1 MTVQRQYTLPNC
13 SLMVEGLSGGD
24 DTDPMA
30 PLTVV
35 LNTEFTFPGI
45 TDTLSGGR
53 EFLEALAKTV
63 SVYAQSIMSG
73 IPYPMAEAMTESH
86 PVMLKPEANHRHQL
100 IADVA
105 DSTGNATRKTLTL
118 STVQVFD
125 LMEAVDQLLA
135 DTQTLP
141 DMTLQLAPLH
151 RRYVR
156 PAEPVTKRV
165 GPPAAGLSAL
175 VASAALL
182 FIVPVPSPPPEREVE
197 TQDQETSALVENGT
211 NGTPTAEG
219 TPAAGETS
227 GIDEA
232 PGSGAANSE
241 STDASTSEVSPVP
254 ETSESSPAQLTPSL
268 DPVSAA
274 AALNRVSQ
282 APEITDPDLVERLE
296 AQLEDT
302 LGDELPDPVPFEESL
317 VYRVAVS
324 ESGDL
329 LGYKYENDA
338 AIVNVNSTPLPTLT
352 FVPVDPEQTVEE
364 PIAQFRVTFEPDG
377 EVTADPV
384 NVEEE

>member
-63 SVYAQSIMSG
+63 SSYAQSIMSG
-73 IPYPMAEAMTESH
+73 IPYPMAEAMTASH

-100 IADVA
+100 VADVA
-105 DSTGNATRKTLTL
+105 DSAGGATRKTLTL
-118 STVQVFD
+118 TTVQVFD

-165 GPPAAGLSAL
+165 VPPAAGLSAL
-175 VASAALL
+175 AASAALL
-182 FIVPVPSPPPEREVE
+182 FMVPVPSPPPEREAE
-197 TQDQETSALVENGT
+197 TLEQETSALVEDETPGTEGPSGTDDPPGT
-211 NGTPTAEG
+211 NASPV
-219 TPAAGETS
+219 PAA
-227 GIDEA
+227 
-232 PGSGAANSE
+232 
-241 STDASTSEVSPVP
+241 TDAEPTDSQASEASPVP
-254 ETSESSPAQLTPSL
+254 EATEDSETRSNPSL
-268 DPVSAA
+268 DPVSAE
-274 AALNRVSQ
+274 AALDQISR
-282 APEITDPDLVERLE
+282 APEITDSEAIARLE
-296 AQLEDT
+296 AQLEDA
-302 LGDELPDPVPFEESL
+302 LGGALPEIIPFEESL
-317 VYRVAVS
+317 IYRVAVS

-338 AIVNVNSTPLPTLT
+338 AILNVNSTPLPDLT
-352 FVPVDPEQTVEE
+352 FVPVDPVQAVAE
-364 PIAQFRVTFEPDG
+364 PVAQFRVTFDPDG
-377 EVTADPV
+377 EVTAEPV
-384 NVEEE
+384 SVDEE